1 MPQTYT
7 VAYTIA
13 AFTGSNGTA
22 PAMAATGVTVAAINP
37 SNGNNVIKLGT
48 AGVQV
53 AGPASMA
60 ITLSDGSSN
69 VFTPIGLALQGV
81 PSGGG
86 IPGKGNSSLFPA
98 TSINSNV
105 ITLTDNSPAKGPPPN
120 TTTNYEFVVLFQDS
134 NGYFLVLDPLIS
146 NIQ

>member
-1 MPQTYT
+1 
-7 VAYTIA
+7 
-13 AFTGSNGTA
+13 
-22 PAMAATGVTVAAINP
+22 
-37 SNGNNVIKLGT
+37 
-48 AGVQV
+48 
-53 AGPASMA
+53 MA

-81 PSGGG
+81 PSGGSK
-86 IPGKGNSSLFPA
+86 PGKGNSNLFPA
-98 TSINSNV
+98 TSIDGNA
-105 ITLTDNSPAKGPPPN
+105 ITLTDNTPSKGPPPN